1 MKLKNVSSLVLL
13 AVLIVALMVIAPG
26 LRADGG
32 PPSGIFTRESPAQP
46 AVAPDD
52 GAAGILPAGTKAEPV
67 TIEQPAMDTRKGDP
81 SGLVS
86 KGSEV
91 DQPAAVEQPV
101 ADPEA
106 AGLEIP

>member
-1 MKLKNVSSLVLL
+1 
-13 AVLIVALMVIAPG
+13 
-26 LRADGG
+26 
-32 PPSGIFTRESPAQP
+32 
-46 AVAPDD
+46 
-52 GAAGILPAGTKAEPV
+52 
-67 TIEQPAMDTRKGDP
+67 MDTRKGDP